1 LDIITLYLFGFLY
14 RYSMKV
20 MCVFVCVCVR
30 VWSRV
35 LVIVFAGGVFVV
47 LGRLCIW
54 FFMVINLC
62 ET

>member
-1 LDIITLYLFGFLY
+1 MDIITLYLFGFLY

-20 MCVFVCVCVR
+20 MCVFVCVR